1 MSALVRLV
9 RFLNGCVT
17 PCGNG
22 VTYHPLF
29 RPDYWNTFVMA
40 VTSNG
45 QSRIDLCVE
54 RLCQEG
60 CGKVTEYINLLQA
73 GETLPQLEQLAPAE
87 VKAVLDELV
96 SIMAAYE
103 GSCKS

>member
-1 MSALVRLV
+1 MA
-9 RFLNGCVT
+9 
-17 PCGNG
+17 
-22 VTYHPLF
+22 
-29 RPDYWNTFVMA
+29 VMA
-40 VTSNG
+40 EG
-45 QSRIDLCVE
+45 QNRIDLCVE

-73 GETLPQLEQLAPAE
+73 GEALPVLAHLAPAE